1 MYVAKQIY
9 LRSQSIAIQEMG
21 CPAPDEEIEEIEE
34 IKMAYD
40 KMFNDV

>member
-9 LRSQSIAIQEMG
+9 LRAEHCNTRNGLPSS
-21 CPAPDEEIEEIEE
+21 DEEIEEIEE